1 MTFNRGY
8 MFASCGYG
16 LFHAMKT
23 LHHATINIYNRERKE
38 DMTFASFVE
47 IKVRNDL

>member
-23 LHHATINIYNRERKE
+23 LHHATINIYNCERKE
-38 DMTFASFVE
+38 NMKFARFVE